1 MLVLTSRGLLDSA
14 VMKLSRRTSNVLLA
28 MGIFM
33 LFSWSTRGYT
43 WYANDL
49 QSSGY
54 LAFVHLPL
62 IMVSLVI
69 GGYLTYLGIRGRRAS
84 REATRQD

>member
-1 MLVLTSRGLLDSA
+1 
-14 VMKLSRRTSNVLLA
+14 
-28 MGIFM
+28 M

-54 LAFVHLPL
+54 LAILHLP
-62 IMVSLVI
+62 IIIISLVI
-69 GGYLTYLGIRGRRAS
+69 GGYLTYLGFRGRRAT
-84 REATRQD
+84 REAARETAHEATPSPDR